1 MDIPSVFL
9 AIDSGTTNTRVW
21 LLREGRQ
28 VSRAQVQA
36 GVRDTAA
43 TGSPEA
49 LKRGIRQAITVACEQ
64 AGEEIPSLALAAGMI
79 TSELGLSELT
89 HVPTKAGRQELAER
103 VALIRFPDLFDL
115 DVCFVPGVR
124 SGPWPCSADQA
135 PEVDLIRGEETEI
148 MGALDVLSLRGPL
161 LYIHLGSHTKAIRV
175 DEDNRIA
182 SSVTTLTGELLH
194 GVRTNTVL
202 AAVLSQ
208 SDGQLDSEFLVIGS
222 RWHAEFGLARTLF
235 LIRVLERSGGYSP
248 DQLNSIAHGAF
259 VEGDIDAFS
268 RCGFLGPD
276 TKQVVLSGQPNVQPA
291 WQLRLEQL
299 GHTPIA
305 LDASRRETCF
315 LTGLQHIA
323 LSSPAFRASAGLR
336 GKRL

>member
-1 MDIPSVFL
+1 MNIPSVFL

-21 LLREGRQ
+21 LLREGRP
-28 VSRAQVQA
+28 VSRAQIQA

-49 LKRGIRQAITVACEQ
+49 LKQGIRQAITIACKQ
-64 AGEEIPSLALAAGMI
+64 AGEGIPRLALAAGMI
-79 TSELGLSELT
+79 TSELGLTELA
-89 HVPTKAGRQELAER
+89 HVPTKVGWEELAER
-103 VALIRFPDLFDL
+103 VTLIQFPDLFHL

-124 SGPWPCSADQA
+124 NGPWPCSVDQA
-135 PEVDLIRGEETEI
+135 PVVDLIRGEETEI
-148 MGALDVLSLRGPL
+148 MGALEVLSLRGPL

-202 AAVLSQ
+202 AAVLSR
-208 SDGQLDSEFLVIGS
+208 SEGQLDPEFLVIGS
-222 RWHAEFGLARTLF
+222 RWYTLFGLARTLF
-235 LIRVLERSGGYSP
+235 MIRVLERSGGYSP
-248 DQLNSIAHGAF
+248 DQLNSVAHGAF

-268 RCGFLGPD
+268 RCGLLRPD
-276 TKQVVLSGQPNVQPA
+276 TKRVVLSGQPNAQPA

-315 LTGLQHIA
+315 LTGLERIA
-323 LSSPAFRASAGLR
+323 FSSPAFRASAGLPGR
-336 GKRL
+336 RL